1 MTNHSKYYYQYDRNM
16 SATSDIN
23 PKMKMTKEE
32 LGLEKE
38 VHETL
43 TGGLYPVGARSMDVK
58 SKDNRVPDYYKGK
71 NGYEARKVCDNFD
84 LPYHLATATTY
95 ILRAYHKHDT
105 PVDCITKAIAHL
117 QFELDKIKD
126 EKANL

>member
-1 MTNHSKYYYQYDRNM
+1 MTNHSKYYYQYERNM
-16 SATSDIN
+16 SSTTNIN
-23 PKMKMTKEE
+23 PKMKMSKDD
-32 LGLEKE
+32 LGLNKEKH
-38 VHETL
+38 VTL

-58 SKDNRVPDYYKGK
+58 GSDDRVPDYYKGK

-84 LPYHLATATTY
+84 LSYHLATATTY

>member
-1 MTNHSKYYYQYDRNM
+1 MTGKSKYYYELDRN
-16 SATSDIN
+16 STSTTVN
-23 PKMKMTKEE
+23 PKMKMSKEE
-32 LGLEKE
+32 LGLEKK
-38 VHETL
+38 VHKTL

-58 SKDNRVPDYYKGK
+58 SKDDRIPEYYKGK

-84 LPYHLATATTY
+84 LTYHLATATTY

>member
-32 LGLEKE
+32 LGLEKK
-38 VHETL
+38 VHKTL

-58 SKDNRVPDYYKGK
+58 SKDERIPDYYKGK
-71 NGYEARKVCDNFD
+71 NGYEARKVCDNFE

-95 ILRAYHKHDT
+95 IIRAYHKHDT
-105 PVDCITKAIAHL
+105 PVDCLTKAIAHL
-117 QFELDKIKD
+117 EFEL
-126 EKANL
+126 EKFNNQKK